1 VKNLEFLVSLTTD
14 DNDYQQEQAAAAK
27 AAAQRVGAQVSV
39 ISAGNDAITQ
49 SQQLLEAI
57 QASPGRRPNAIIFEP
72 VGSAMPQV
80 ARAAVAAGI
89 GWVVLNRDVDYISD
103 LRKDSQLPIFFLTS
117 DHEEIGRIQGR
128 QLQALL
134 PNGGTVLYIQGPSG
148 SSAAQQRAAGIN
160 ETKPPN
166 IQLRTLRAQWTEA
179 SSQQAVAAWL
189 RLRTAQE
196 ARIDLVAAQDDSMAN
211 GARKAF
217 QQFSSIAERER
228 WLRVPFTGC
237 DGMPQT
243 GQIWVK
249 SGLLAATIV
258 IPPNAGLAV
267 EMAAKALRTGSVP
280 AERTITEAKSF
291 PSIEDLSNRLARKA
305 HSAG

>member
-27 AAAQRVGAQVSV
+27 AGAQRVGAQVSV

-148 SSAAQQRAAGIN
+148 SSAAQQRAYTEG
-160 ETKPPN
+160 TMDGS
-166 IQLRTLRAQWTEA
+166 QLTTGRGCM
-179 SSQQAVAAWL
+179 VAPAH
-189 RLRTAQE
+189 
-196 ARIDLVAAQDDSMAN
+196 S
-211 GARKAF
+211 
-217 QQFSSIAERER
+217 
-228 WLRVPFTGC
+228 
-237 DGMPQT
+237 
-243 GQIWVK
+243 
-249 SGLLAATIV
+249 
-258 IPPNAGLAV
+258 
-267 EMAAKALRTGSVP
+267 TGSP
-280 AERTITEAKSF
+280 Y
-291 PSIEDLSNRLARKA
+291 
-305 HSAG
+305 